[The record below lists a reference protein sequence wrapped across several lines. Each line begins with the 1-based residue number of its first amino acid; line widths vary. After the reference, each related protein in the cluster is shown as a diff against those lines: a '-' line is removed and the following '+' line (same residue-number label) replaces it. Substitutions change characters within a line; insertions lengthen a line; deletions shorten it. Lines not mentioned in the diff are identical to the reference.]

1 MGWVVRRLFV
11 VYAFFG
17 ALAFAV
23 RWARVPA
30 PWLDG
35 MMAVGAGLT
44 LIAMGWRA
52 HAPVETAPRREGTV
66 MDPATPERAVP

>member
-35 MMAVGAGLT
+35 LMAVGAGLT
-44 LIAMGWRA
+44 LIALGWRA
-52 HAPVETAPRREGTV
+52 HSADETAPRVVAT
-66 MDPATPERAVP
+66 DSPPATPERAVP